1 MDPRQD
7 SHATPR
13 APNTTPPTGGQ
24 IPPESEVPGHPV
36 AASETGEAAPRSL
49 PDQGQQSGVQGD
61 GLVKH
66 TGSGAT
72 ATSVQAE
79 AKEASYSSGTPRNGE
94 HDTVLP
100 PQPVIRAQTRRPRFS
115 LIWLLPLV
123 AVLIALSMAVHNWL
137 QTGPMI
143 SIRFQTAEGLVA
155 GKSQVRYKEVVIG
168 TVRSVSLA
176 EQGDGVVVQVQLE
189 GTAAKVANSGTRFWV
204 VRPQLGLGGVTGLG
218 TLLSGAYI
226 GTDAGDYAN
235 PKQTEF
241 VGLEQPPAVT
251 RDSKG
256 KRYYLMT
263 NTLGSLGIGSPVF
276 YRRVQVGRVTSYAL
290 AKDGK
295 GIGVEVFIDQPYDAY
310 VTPRTRFWNASG
322 IDVSVGSD
330 GVKVNTE
337 SLAAIVAG
345 GVAFG
350 EPPESAVPVAAEQ
363 IAKAVADTAPEGT
376 RFQLHDNAK
385 VAMSSRSETPVVV
398 RMRYDQSVRGLAIG
412 APVELGGM
420 PIGEVLETSLDFD
433 QERKN
438 FIVWVDALLY
448 PRQMGDAFLHLME
461 EAGAA
466 SQTAKE
472 QDRAFIRYLVEHGY
486 RAKLKTGNLIT
497 GQLYVNIERV
507 PKAPVFSGRYDALPV
522 PFPTVQGANMEQ
534 LQTQLSNI
542 ANRLEKVRF
551 DEIGTD
557 LQNSLK
563 SATRA
568 LDTANRSLNNLT
580 PEARVMLVD
589 AQKALRS
596 AEATMAAVQPAVGP
610 GGVTDQ
616 ANDALLEVRKAA
628 QSLRGLTD
636 YLKTHPDALLRGR
649 SGAAPQPAP
658 VPMTSGP
665 QGGQ

>member
-7 SHATPR
+7 SSTPND
-13 APNTTPPTGGQ
+13 APQPASAAPART
-24 IPPESEVPGHPV
+24 VPGPQAAQQGTD
-36 AASETGEAAPRSL
+36 AASCSI
-49 PDQGQQSGVQGD
+49 DGQ
-61 GLVKH
+61 
-66 TGSGAT
+66 
-72 ATSVQAE
+72 
-79 AKEASYSSGTPRNGE
+79 RNGE

-137 QTGPMI
+137 QTGPVI
-143 SIRFQTAEGLVA
+143 SIHFQTAEGLVA

-168 TVRSVSLA
+168 TVRAISLA
-176 EQGDGVVVQVQLE
+176 ERGDGVVVQVQLE

-204 VRPQLGLGGVTGLG
+204 VRPQLGLGGVTGLS
-218 TLLSGAYI
+218 TLLSGSYI

-235 PKQTEF
+235 PRQTEF
-241 VGLEQPPAVT
+241 TGLEQPPAVT

-295 GIGVEVFIDQPYDAY
+295 GLGVEIFIDQPYDAY

-322 IDVSVGSD
+322 IDFSVGSD

-350 EPPESAVPVAAEQ
+350 EPPEPAVPVAAEQ
-363 IAKAVADTAPEGT
+363 AARAQADTAPEGT
-376 RFQLHDNAK
+376 RFQLYDNPK
-385 VAMSSRSETPVVV
+385 IAMTSRAEAPVVV
-398 RMRYDQSVRGLAIG
+398 RMRYDQSVRGLTIG
-412 APVELGGM
+412 APVELGGK

-438 FIVWVDALLY
+438 FFVWVDALLY
-448 PRQMGDAFLHLME
+448 PRQMGDAFLRLIE
-461 EAGAA
+461 EAGAK
-466 SQTAKE
+466 SQDARS
-472 QDRAFIRYLVEHGY
+472 QDRAFIRYLVDHGY
-486 RAKLKTGNLIT
+486 RAKLKTGNLLT

-507 PKAPVFSGRYDALPV
+507 PKAPVFAGRYDVLPV

-542 ANRLEKVRF
+542 ANRLEKVKF
-551 DEIGTD
+551 DEIGSD

-563 SATRA
+563 SASRA

-580 PEARVMLVD
+580 PEARVMLLN
-589 AQKALRS
+589 AQKALKS
-596 AEATMAAVQPAVGP
+596 AESTMVAVQPAMGP
-610 GGVTDQ
+610 GGVPDQ
-616 ANDALLEVRKAA
+616 ANEALLEVRKAA
-628 QSLRGLTD
+628 QSLRSLTD

-649 SGAAPQPAP
+649 SGSAPAPAP
-658 VPMTSGP
+658 VPMNNAP
-665 QGGQ
+665 QGGE